1 MKLNKFSASPA
12 RKHVGEWRIGLLAVV
27 VLLLAGGIIY
37 RLFTLTFLKHE
48 SFVRIAKSQY
58 TSPTAML
65 EGRSDIYFSDSSQ
78 GVTTKINGRGVKI
91 AATNKTSLYLYVN
104 SDQITE
110 EMPRLAEKLSLILGQ
125 PVEETISKINED
137 GKNYKVIATDIQK
150 VQAEQI
156 TKLNIK
162 GLGVA
167 SEIER
172 FYPMGKMAG
181 QSLGF
186 VGFNGSNRSGQYGLE
201 AYYDEILS
209 GVEKTQEILGNNTY
223 SKLSRFFSGLFG
235 AKKNEQKSE
244 GNNTTN
250 KQEGKDIILSLDK
263 DIQLFIED
271 KLSET
276 LKKWNAVSGTIIVQ
290 DPKTGKILAMTSSP
304 SYDPNN
310 YSQYQFKD
318 FLDPAHQEI
327 YEPGSS
333 FKPITMAAAINS
345 GAVTPN
351 TRYFDT
357 GEAKFGTYV
366 IRNFDEKSHGSQTMS
381 EVLQKSLNTGVIFAQ
396 NKTGSDQFL
405 NHVVAFGFGQKTGVD
420 LGGEISGNISNLY
433 SGREINLAT
442 AAFGQGVAV
451 TPLQLINAYSAIA
464 NGGKLMKPQLAES
477 IIRPDGAT
485 EQIKPEIIGAPISEE
500 TARQMQKMLVDVVD
514 KGFDKARIKGY
525 DIAGKTGTAQIPGG
539 DGGYLTDDQFI
550 HNFVGFAPAYSA
562 RFAVLIKIDK
572 PQGIKFAAD
581 SLSPVFGDISRYLIR
596 HFNVPP
602 TR

>member
-1 MKLNKFSASPA
+1 
-12 RKHVGEWRIGLLAVV
+12 
-27 VLLLAGGIIY
+27 
-37 RLFTLTFLKHE
+37 
-48 SFVRIAKSQY
+48 
-58 TSPTAML
+58 
-65 EGRSDIYFSDSSQ
+65 
-78 GVTTKINGRGVKI
+78 
-91 AATNKTSLYLYVN
+91 
-104 SDQITE
+104 
-110 EMPRLAEKLSLILGQ
+110 
-125 PVEETISKINED
+125 
-137 GKNYKVIATDIQK
+137 
-150 VQAEQI
+150 
-156 TKLNIK
+156 
-162 GLGVA
+162 
-167 SEIER
+167 
-172 FYPMGKMAG
+172 
-181 QSLGF
+181 
-186 VGFNGSNRSGQYGLE
+186 
-201 AYYDEILS
+201 
-209 GVEKTQEILGNNTY
+209 
-223 SKLSRFFSGLFG
+223 
-235 AKKNEQKSE
+235 
-244 GNNTTN
+244 
-250 KQEGKDIILSLDK
+250 
-263 DIQLFIED
+263 
-271 KLSET
+271 
-276 LKKWNAVSGTIIVQ
+276 
-290 DPKTGKILAMTSSP
+290 
-304 SYDPNN
+304 
-310 YSQYQFKD
+310 
-318 FLDPAHQEI
+318 
-327 YEPGSS
+327 
-333 FKPITMAAAINS
+333 
-345 GAVTPN
+345 
-351 TRYFDT
+351 
-357 GEAKFGTYV
+357 
-366 IRNFDEKSHGSQTMS
+366 MS